1 MAAQPS
7 RLPLLLFGLLLALCV
22 VLALAFVIEEVP
34 FEDVPTAA
42 GEGMERVYTGHGTA
56 HSRFPSMDH
65 GGPGG
70 ERRGPVWWLGLSF
83 GLLQLGLIFG
93 CLALPV
99 KRLERVRTPLVLCG
113 IVLAAIFVV
122 MAVTYRGYVGDATPP
137 LLLSLPIPTAWFLYA
152 FWPAQFLV
160 VALYVLVY
168 HRSIVTS
175 RDMARFREI
184 LAARGEDLA
193 SDREG

>member
-1 MAAQPS
+1 MVHGS
-7 RLPLLLFGLLLALCV
+7 SKLPLILFALLLALCV
-22 VLALAFVIEEVP
+22 VLALTFIIEEVP
-34 FEDVPTAA
+34 FEDVPSPN
-42 GEGMERVYTGHGTA
+42 GGVERVHTGHGTA

-70 ERRGPVWWLGLSF
+70 ERLGLVWWLGLSF
-83 GLLQLGLIFG
+83 GLLQLGLIVG
-93 CLALPV
+93 CLALSV

-113 IVLAAIFVV
+113 IVLAAMFVA
-122 MAVTYRGYVGDATPP
+122 MAVTYRGYVGAATPP
-137 LLLSLPIPTAWFLYA
+137 LLFSLPIPTAWFLYA

-175 RDMARFREI
+175 QDMARFREI
-184 LAARGEDLA
+184 LDISRGRGRDA
-193 SDREG
+193 